1 MQITQG
7 RRKNETFAWTRLVFF
22 IKNLFT
28 YMKKPAVCLHIL
40 FVCLLTGHPRF
51 PKGLQIGFYYNVC
64 TDKTWYDTE
73 LRGPK
78 NVCCKT
84 RTKKFAGCPDDSEK

>member
-1 MQITQG
+1 
-7 RRKNETFAWTRLVFF
+7 
-22 IKNLFT
+22 
-28 YMKKPAVCLHIL
+28 MKKPAVCLHL
-40 FVCLLTGHPRF
+40 VVCLLPGHPRF

-78 NVCCKT
+78 NVCCKP